1 MGIFI
6 RAVHIFKETV
16 NITNFEQ
23 LVYDFYA
30 QLGVRVQTFEYSTC
44 QGQLRDREFQG
55 IDLAFMYNSTE
66 DWFSFYPDHKLTDK
80 NITQIVNS
88 KGGNG
93 IYLFVSDSDDWGFY
107 LFERGQLSFQ
117 WERSIGEPLDISD
130 NEISEVQEFF
140 SRLFGKQISYEEIQN
155 LLITD
160 VEFSEEKIVKIG
172 EYLDIPGAR
181 VGRMDILDG
190 YLPNINLSNFSVI
203 QLEYP
208 RVQQKREQDTLSA
221 EQPTIQQNIIAE
233 ACDVCFFARWTRNK
247 NSQAHLG
254 AYVID
259 AITLFRDLLVG
270 AEWLGRTFV
279 ALSPGVEDRL
289 DSTRRRLEIAKTTGM
304 IRENEQPTFSDESW
318 QDIIQAEPFTEE
330 DLFLISQH
338 IDRNEV
344 VVLFADLDDAGS
356 YAYFTA
362 QGSQNLLLMS
372 IPELFYMDQTIN
384 DAEIYYRFFGEELDS
399 MILNPLFVKS
409 KSEYGCIS
417 VAKET
422 NYSYENILEYLN
434 VWPPKGNFI
443 NYLGSGIVK
452 PVEQKLQERI
462 DLVKDY
468 EVSRQSSGALVIKIP
483 FQPYEIAKTEFQ
495 ESLSTLSD
503 IFADVLR

>member
-1 MGIFI
+1 
-6 RAVHIFKETV
+6 
-16 NITNFEQ
+16 
-23 LVYDFYA
+23 
-30 QLGVRVQTFEYSTC
+30 
-44 QGQLRDREFQG
+44 
-55 IDLAFMYNSTE
+55 
-66 DWFSFYPDHKLTDK
+66 
-80 NITQIVNS
+80 
-88 KGGNG
+88 
-93 IYLFVSDSDDWGFY
+93 
-107 LFERGQLSFQ
+107 
-117 WERSIGEPLDISD
+117 
-130 NEISEVQEFF
+130 
-140 SRLFGKQISYEEIQN
+140 
-155 LLITD
+155 
-160 VEFSEEKIVKIG
+160 
-172 EYLDIPGAR
+172 
-181 VGRMDILDG
+181 
-190 YLPNINLSNFSVI
+190 
-203 QLEYP
+203 
-208 RVQQKREQDTLSA
+208 
-221 EQPTIQQNIIAE
+221 
-233 ACDVCFFARWTRNK
+233 
-247 NSQAHLG
+247 
-254 AYVID
+254 
-259 AITLFRDLLVG
+259 
-270 AEWLGRTFV
+270 
-279 ALSPGVEDRL
+279 
-289 DSTRRRLEIAKTTGM
+289 M

-384 DAEIYYRFFGEELDS
+384 DAEIYYRFLGEELDS